1 MSALLL
7 PFATRIADSNLVSP
21 DEVPRGAAC
30 NCLCPGCDRP
40 VIARQGTEREWHFAH
55 AKGGAC
61 QQGYEVSVHEIAKQM
76 IRQRRELLLPAL
88 DIEISATDSFGLRI
102 KERMHVL
109 NAKTVHLDQCKT
121 SQKRDEV
128 TADVAGRVADR
139 EILVEITVF
148 HRLMPEK
155 RERLIATGISSL
167 QIDLGE
173 FKVSQATRAKIEV
186 ALFEN
191 AMNRHWLHHPRM
203 EQACREA
210 QTKLDAKLEQRRAEW
225 ERAEEKRQE
234 EHAKRQQELAKIQ
247 FSRPSLPDGPAESIT
262 SNRPSLGPGAMWRA
276 SIPTRENVFRASQSL
291 SARTGLDTAI
301 VRAVIDTITGRAQL
315 ATITPTDLAT
325 EWAAALNLPEDEIFR
340 FLGEAG
346 YILWS

>member
-7 PFATRIADSNLVSP
+7 PFATRITDSNLVSP
-21 DEVPRGAAC
+21 DEVSRGAAC

-55 AKGGAC
+55 AKGGDC

-76 IRQRRELLLPAL
+76 IRHRRELLLPAL

-102 KERMHVL
+102 EERMHVL
-109 NAKTVHLDQCKT
+109 NAKTVHLDECKT

-167 QIDLGE
+167 QIDLSE

-203 EQACREA
+203 EQARREA
-210 QTKLDAKLEQRRAEW
+210 QSKLDAKLEQRRAEW
-225 ERAEEKRQE
+225 QLAEERRQE
-234 EHAKRQQELAKIQ
+234 EHSKRRQEFDEFQ
-247 FSRPSLPDGPAESIT
+247 FSRPSLLDRPAESIT
-262 SNRPSLGPGAMWRA
+262 SNRPLFGTEAMWRA
-276 SIPTRENVFRASQSL
+276 SFPTQENVSRASQSL
-291 SARTGLDTAI
+291 SARTGMDITI
-301 VRAVIDTITGRAQL
+301 VRAVISTITSRGQL
-315 ATITPTDLAT
+315 ATITPTSLAT
-325 EWAAALNLPEDEIFR
+325 KWAAALNLPEDEIFR
-340 FLGEAG
+340 FLSEAG
-346 YILWS
+346 YILI

>member
-7 PFATRIADSNLVSP
+7 PFATRISDLNLVSP

-30 NCLCPGCDRP
+30 NCQCPGCDRP

-61 QQGYEVSVHEIAKQM
+61 QQGYEVSIHEIAKQM
-76 IRQRRELLLPAL
+76 IRDRRELLLPAL
-88 DIEISATDSFGLRI
+88 DIEVSATDSFGLRI
-102 KERMHVL
+102 EERMHVL
-109 NAKTVHLDQCKT
+109 NAKTVHLDECKT

-128 TADVAGRVADR
+128 TADVAGRLADR

-155 RERLIATGISSL
+155 RDRLIATRIPSL

-203 EQACREA
+203 EQARREA
-210 QTKLDAKLEQRRAEW
+210 QTKLDAKLAQRRAEW
-225 ERAEEKRQE
+225 QLVEEKRQE
-234 EHAKRQQELAKIQ
+234 EHAKRQQELAEIQ
-247 FSRPSLPDGPAESIT
+247 FSLPSLLERSAEPIT
-262 SNRPSLGPGAMWRA
+262 FNRPLLGSEAMWRA
-276 SIPTRENVFRASQSL
+276 SFPTRENILRASQSL
-291 SARTGLDTAI
+291 AARTELGITN
-301 VRAVIDTITGRAQL
+301 VMAVIGTITSRRQL
-315 ATITPTDLAT
+315 ATTTPANLAT
-325 EWAAALNLPEDEIFR
+325 EWAAALNLPEDEILK
-340 FLGEAG
+340 FLHEAG
-346 YILWS
+346 YILV

>member
-7 PFATRIADSNLVSP
+7 PFATRITDSNLVSP

-76 IRQRRELLLPAL
+76 IRHRRELLLPTL
-88 DIEISATDSFGLRI
+88 DIEISATDSFGMPI
-102 KERMHVL
+102 EERMHVL
-109 NAKTVHLDQCKT
+109 NAKTVRLDECKT

-155 RERLIATGISSL
+155 RDRLIATGISSM
-167 QIDLGE
+167 QIDLSE

-191 AMNRHWLHHPRM
+191 VMNRHWLHHPRM
-203 EQACREA
+203 EQTRREA
-210 QTKLDAKLEQRRAEW
+210 QAKLDAKLEQRKAEW
-225 ERAEEKRQE
+225 ERAEKKRQE
-234 EHAKRQQELAKIQ
+234 EHAKRQQELAEFQ
-247 FSRPSLPDGPAESIT
+247 VSRLFLPDKPAESIA
-262 SNRPSLGPGAMWRA
+262 SYRPPFETGAMWRA
-276 SIPTRENVFRASQSL
+276 SFPTRENVFRASQSL
-291 SARTGLDTAI
+291 SARTELDISI
-301 VRAVIDTITGRAQL
+301 VSSVIDTITSRGQL
-315 ATITPTDLAT
+315 ATITPTNLAA
-325 EWAAALNLPEDEIFR
+325 EWAATLNLPEDEIFR
-340 FLGEAG
+340 FLREAG
-346 YILWS
+346 YILI

>member
-7 PFATRIADSNLVSP
+7 PFARRIADSNLVSP
-21 DEVPRGAAC
+21 DEVPRGAGC

-61 QQGYEVSVHEIAKQM
+61 QHGYEVSVHEIAKQM
-76 IRQRRELLLPAL
+76 IRHRRELLLPAL
-88 DIEISATDSFGLRI
+88 DAVISATDSFGLLI
-102 KERMHVL
+102 EERMHVL

-155 RERLIATGISSL
+155 RDRLIATGISSM

-191 AMNRHWLHHPRM
+191 TMNRHWLNHPRM
-203 EQACREA
+203 EQARREA

-225 ERAEEKRQE
+225 QLAEEKRLE
-234 EHAKRQQELAKIQ
+234 EHSKRRQELAEFQ
-247 FSRPSLPDGPAESIT
+247 FARPSLLDKPAESIA
-262 SNRPSLGPGAMWRA
+262 SHRPLLGTEAMWRA
-276 SIPTRENVFRASQSL
+276 SLPTQENVYRASQSL
-291 SARTGLDTAI
+291 SARTGLDIAI
-301 VRAVIDTITGRAQL
+301 VRAATNTITSRGQL
-315 ATITPTDLAT
+315 ATTTPTNLAT

-340 FLGEAG
+340 LLSEAG
-346 YILWS
+346 YILI

>member
-7 PFATRIADSNLVSP
+7 PFATRVADSHLVSP

-61 QQGYEVSVHEIAKQM
+61 QQGYEVSVHEIAKQI
-76 IRQRRELLLPAL
+76 IRQRCELLLPAL
-88 DIEISATDSFGLRI
+88 DVGISANDAFGLRI
-102 KERMHVL
+102 EERMHVL
-109 NAKTVHLDQCKT
+109 NAKTVRLDECKT

-128 TADVAGRVADR
+128 TADVAGRVGDR

-155 RERLIATGISSL
+155 LDRLIATGISSL
-167 QIDLGE
+167 QIDLSE

-186 ALFEN
+186 ALFDN
-191 AMNRHWLHHPRM
+191 ATNRRWLHHPRM
-203 EQACREA
+203 EQARREA
-210 QTKLDAKLEQRRAEW
+210 QAKLNAKLEQRRTEW
-225 ERAEEKRQE
+225 ERVEEKRRE
-234 EHAKRQQELAKIQ
+234 EHAKKQQVLAEFQ
-247 FSRPSLPDGPAESIT
+247 FSRPSLLEKPAVSIA
-262 SNRPSLGPGAMWRA
+262 SYRPPFETGAMWRA
-276 SIPTRENVFRASQSL
+276 SFPTRGNVFRASQSL
-291 SARTGLDTAI
+291 SARTGLDITI
-301 VRAVIDTITGRAQL
+301 LSSVIDTVTSRGQL
-315 ATITPTDLAT
+315 ATITPSNLAT

-340 FLGEAG
+340 FLTEAG
-346 YILWS
+346 YILI

>member
-7 PFATRIADSNLVSP
+7 PFATRVTDSHLVSP
-21 DEVPRGAAC
+21 DEVLRGAAC

-55 AKGGAC
+55 AKGDAC
-61 QQGYEVSVHEIAKQM
+61 QQGYEVSVHEIAKQI
-76 IRQRRELLLPAL
+76 IRQRCELLLPAL
-88 DIEISATDSFGLRI
+88 DIEVSANDSYGLRI
-102 KERMHVL
+102 EERMHVL
-109 NAKTVHLDQCKT
+109 NAKTVRLDECKT

-155 RERLIATGISSL
+155 RDRLIATGISSL
-167 QIDLGE
+167 QIDLSE

-203 EQACREA
+203 EQARREA

-225 ERAEEKRQE
+225 ERVEEKRRE
-234 EHAKRQQELAKIQ
+234 EHAKRQQYFAEFQ
-247 FSRPSLPDGPAESIT
+247 FFRPSLPEEPAESVA
-262 SNRPSLGPGAMWRA
+262 SYRPPFETGAMWRA
-276 SIPTRENVFRASQSL
+276 SFPTRENVFRASQSL
-291 SARTGLDTAI
+291 SARTGLDITI
-301 VRAVIDTITGRAQL
+301 VRTVIDTITSRGQL
-315 ATITPTDLAT
+315 ATITPPNLAT

-340 FLGEAG
+340 FLTEAG
-346 YILWS
+346 YILI